1 MKIGLICPY
10 DITKGSGVKEV
21 VLALRP
27 RLDALGHKA
36 LVITPQPKNLYD
48 MGIAGVRFIGQQ
60 KDFRSPL
67 HTTAQISAS
76 FDTDELDHLLAE
88 EQFDVLHFH
97 EPWVPYLSRQ
107 ILSRSETVNIATFHA
122 KIPETL
128 VGRTVAKVITP
139 YTKSLLKY
147 LDQLTAVSDVA
158 SEYVRGLTSR
168 DITIIPNGIDLD
180 LYKTRGGDVVSKK
193 TGKQILFIGRLE
205 VRKGLKYLLKAFSLV
220 KQIHPDLRLEV
231 VGDGPDRQKLEKL
244 VQEEELRGVRFLGLV
259 SELTKIRLLHESDLF
274 CSPAIFG
281 ESFGIVLLE
290 AMACNLVTV
299 AGDNSGYASVMK
311 DTGKISLVNPKDIN
325 DFARRLEL
333 MIYFPEIRTLWQ
345 SWAQEYIQQFNYDD
359 VARQYEALY
368 KVAVR
373 EKNRVSK
380 HRI

>member
-1 MKIGLICPY
+1 
-10 DITKGSGVKEV
+10 
-21 VLALRP
+21 
-27 RLDALGHKA
+27 
-36 LVITPQPKNLYD
+36 
-48 MGIAGVRFIGQQ
+48 
-60 KDFRSPL
+60 
-67 HTTAQISAS
+67 
-76 FDTDELDHLLAE
+76 
-88 EQFDVLHFH
+88 
-97 EPWVPYLSRQ
+97 
-107 ILSRSETVNIATFHA
+107 
-122 KIPETL
+122 
-128 VGRTVAKVITP
+128 
-139 YTKSLLKY
+139 
-147 LDQLTAVSDVA
+147 VSDVA